1 MGLGLVGLGRMG
13 ANMVE
18 RLREGG
24 HEVTVWDRDAATTSR
39 VAQATGAVAADSLT
53 DLVQRLQAPRL
64 VWVMVPSGD
73 PTEST
78 IAALKD
84 RLSPG
89 DVLID
94 GGNSNFRDSMR
105 RGALLAEAGIEM
117 VDAGTSGGIWGL
129 KNGYCLMV
137 GGTDRAYGLVEP
149 YLKTLAPEGGLLHTG
164 PLGSG
169 HFVKMVHNGVE
180 YGMLAAIGEGFE
192 VMEASDFDLDL
203 PAIAELWN
211 HGSVVSSWL
220 MELLADAYR
229 KNPTLKGLAGYVDDS
244 GEGRWT
250 VAEAIAEN
258 VFTPVIA
265 LSLLSRIRSRQPESY
280 GAKVIAALR
289 NEFGGHAI
297 HAEADAGSPSES
309 GPHA

>member
-1 MGLGLVGLGRMG
+1 MAFGALGLVGLGRMG

-24 HEVTVWDRDAATTSR
+24 HEVTVWDRDPGTTAH
-39 VAQATGAVAADSLT
+39 VAEATGAVAADSLK

-78 IAALKD
+78 ITALKD
-84 RLSPG
+84 LLSPG

-105 RGALLAEAGIEM
+105 RGTLLAEAGIEM

-137 GGTDRAYGLVEP
+137 GGSDRAYGLVEP

-192 VMEASDFDLDL
+192 VMEASAFDLDL

-220 MELLADAYR
+220 MELLADAYQ
-229 KNPTLKGLAGYVDDS
+229 KNPALKGLAGYVDDS

-297 HAEADAGSPSES
+297 HAEAESDRGPSTR
-309 GPHA
+309 

>member
-1 MGLGLVGLGRMG
+1 MALGLVGLGRMG

-18 RLREGG
+18 RLREGD
-24 HEVTVWDRDAATTSR
+24 HAVVVWDRDSATTAH
-39 VAQATGAVAADSLT
+39 VAEATGAVAADSLA
-53 DLVQRLQAPRL
+53 DLVHKLTAPRL
-64 VWVMVPSGD
+64 VWVMVPAGD
-73 PTEST
+73 PTEQT
-78 IAALKD
+78 ILDLKG
-84 RLSPG
+84 LLAPG
-89 DVLID
+89 DVVID

-105 RGALLAEAGIEM
+105 RGTVLAEAGIEM

-137 GGTDRAYGLVEP
+137 GGSDRAYQLVEP
-149 YLKTLAPEGGLLHTG
+149 YLKTLAPVGGLLHTG

-192 VMEASDFDLDL
+192 VMEAAPFDLDL

-229 KNPTLKGLAGYVDDS
+229 KNPTLADLKGYVDDS

-250 VAEAIAEN
+250 VAEAITEN

-265 LSLLSRIRSRQPESY
+265 LALLSRIRSRQPESY
-280 GAKVIAALR
+280 GSKVIAALR
-289 NEFGGHAI
+289 NEFGGHPI
-297 HAEADAGSPSES
+297 HTES
-309 GPHA
+309 